1 MNIKELISI
10 NKLDVLKSN
19 TINENYIEETITVT
33 KDEFLFL
40 INVFPLLFQFDEMD
54 EYEFYTYSVNVAQ
67 FIYDKFNLVN
77 QIISSLVSSDNYDKD
92 NLLDNIATLVK
103 IVDFKSI
110 SNIKN
115 ASIEELE
122 KVVDKKSAFAVYE
135 YFKYQ

>member
-1 MNIKELISI
+1 M
-10 NKLDVLKSN
+10 
-19 TINENYIEETITVT
+19 
-33 KDEFLFL
+33 
-40 INVFPLLFQFDEMD
+40 
-54 EYEFYTYSVNVAQ
+54 
-67 FIYDKFNLVN
+67 VN

-92 NLLDNIATLVK
+92 DLLDNIATLVK

>member
-19 TINENYIEETITVT
+19 TIKENYIEETITVT

-54 EYEFYTYSVNVAQ
+54 KYEFYTYYVNVAK
-67 FIYDKFNLVN
+67 FIYDKFNLIN
-77 QIISSLVSSDNYDKD
+77 QIISSLVSSNNYDKD
-92 NLLDNIATLVK
+92 DLLDNMTTLIK

-110 SNIKN
+110 SNN
-115 ASIEELE
+115 GDGE
-122 KVVDKKSAFAVYE
+122 KFE
-135 YFKYQ
+135 ITYQIDIDNEFL